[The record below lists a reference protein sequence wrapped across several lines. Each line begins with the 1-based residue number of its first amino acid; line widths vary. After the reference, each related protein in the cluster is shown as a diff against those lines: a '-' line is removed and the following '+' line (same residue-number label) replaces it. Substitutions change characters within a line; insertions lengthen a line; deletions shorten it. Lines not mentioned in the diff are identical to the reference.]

1 MYLDNGNRK
10 SLFLAYT
17 TTLEALRGKPRPSSF
32 IPATILKQGKSWPGN
47 VICTLF
53 QNNPNNTT
61 FSYESLI
68 TPPSPLPNTMLCL
81 GPFQHCIEGGGGS
94 VFFQGKSGRWPNL
107 LENVVLFSLFWK
119 RGSCRVSS
127 RETLFVDSIW
137 GGKCYAYVQ
146 KKDWHQNVKYL
157 LHLRSQNIFI
167 TLGYCRLS
175 SVTVGTLVRER
186 R

>member
-68 TPPSPLPNTMLCL
+68 TPPLSPQIQCCVWDPSN
-81 GPFQHCIEGGGGS
+81 IVSRGGGGS
-94 VFFQGKSGRWPNL
+94 VFFQGKSGRWSNL
-107 LENVVLFSLFWK
+107 LENVVLFSLSWK

-157 LHLRSQNIFI
+157 LHLRSQTTFI